1 MDPKAART
9 RPRGNGVRTMQT
21 NPSKVYVGV
30 DVRFSE
36 TGAMVP
42 RCLIWADGTK
52 YEIDRVMEI
61 RRAAAMRAGGCGD
74 RYTIRVHG
82 QLRYLFFERTAA
94 LTENSCGRWFIE
106 RGRP

>member
-94 LTENSCGRWFIE
+94 LTENCCGRWFIE